1 VLGICQDNSERL
13 RTDPPSWGNCFT
25 RSNSA
30 VTRTDPGGEQELSD
44 RGVLVTG
51 SR

>member
-1 VLGICQDNSERL
+1 MTN
-13 RTDPPSWGNCFT
+13 
-25 RSNSA
+25 NSA
-30 VTRTDPGGEQELSD
+30 VTRTVPGCKQVLSD